1 MEGRRLTSAI
11 ADQPPTEPSVAD
23 YDRAHLK
30 LYLRLLDADAE
41 RAPWEDVSRLLLDID
56 PTRDRE
62 RARLR
67 YETHLARARWMS
79 EQGYLDLLRG
89 SLS

>member
-1 MEGRRLTSAI
+1 MTSAI
-11 ADQPPTEPSVAD
+11 ADQPPAGPLLTD

-41 RAPWEDVSRLLLDID
+41 RAPWEEVSRRLLDVD
-56 PTRDRE
+56 PARDRE

-67 YETHLARARWMS
+67 YETHLARARWMTDR
-79 EQGYLDLLRG
+79 GYLDLLRSDG
-89 SLS
+89 S

>member
-1 MEGRRLTSAI
+1 MTAAT
-11 ADQPPTEPSVAD
+11 ADQPPAEPSVTD

-41 RAPWEDVSRLLLDID
+41 RASWEEVSRVLLDID
-56 PTRDRE
+56 PARDHA

-67 YETHLARARWMS
+67 YETHLARARWMMD
-79 EQGYLDLLRG
+79 QGYLDLLRPGG
-89 SLS
+89 S

>member
-1 MEGRRLTSAI
+1 MNTAI
-11 ADQPPTEPSVAD
+11 ADRAPSEVEVTD

-41 RAPWEDVSRLLLDID
+41 AAGWEEISQLLLDID

-67 YETHLARARWMS
+67 YETHLARARWMTD
-79 EQGYLDLLRG
+79 QGYLDLLKSGRP
-89 SLS
+89 

>member
-1 MEGRRLTSAI
+1 MTSTI
-11 ADQPPTEPSVAD
+11 ADQPPAEPVVTD

-41 RAPWEDVSRLLLDID
+41 RASWEEVSRLLLDVD
-56 PTRDRE
+56 PARDRE

-67 YETHLARARWMS
+67 YETHLARAHWMTD
-79 EQGYLDLLRG
+79 QGYLDLLG
-89 SLS
+89 SGGA

>member
-1 MEGRRLTSAI
+1 MIDAI
-11 ADQPPTEPSVAD
+11 TDRAPSDPVITD
-23 YDRAHLK
+23 YDREHLK

-41 RAPWEDVSRLLLDID
+41 AAAWEEISRLLLDID
-56 PTRDRE
+56 PSRDRE

-79 EQGYLDLLRG
+79 DEGYLNLLK
-89 SLS
+89 SADQ

>member
-1 MEGRRLTSAI
+1 MIFAI
-11 ADQPPTEPSVAD
+11 ADQPPAEPSVTD

-41 RAPWEDVSRLLLDID
+41 RASWEEVSRLLLDID
-56 PTRDRE
+56 PARDRE

-67 YETHLARARWMS
+67 YETHLARARWMTD
-79 EQGYLDLLRG
+79 QGYLDLLRSGG
-89 SLS
+89 S

>member
-1 MEGRRLTSAI
+1 LTSTI
-11 ADQPPTEPSVAD
+11 ADQPPAEPSVTD

-41 RAPWEDVSRLLLDID
+41 RASWEEVSRLLLDID
-56 PTRDRE
+56 PARGRE

-67 YETHLARARWMS
+67 YESHLARARWMTD
-79 EQGYLDLLRG
+79 QGYLDLLKSGR
-89 SLS
+89 S

>member
-1 MEGRRLTSAI
+1 MTSII
-11 ADQPPTEPSVAD
+11 ADQPPAEASVTD

-41 RAPWEDVSRLLLDID
+41 RASWEEISQLLLGID
-56 PTRDRE
+56 PARDRE

-67 YETHLARARWMS
+67 YETHLARARWMT
-79 EQGYLDLLRG
+79 EQGYLDLLKSGRG
-89 SLS
+89 